1 MSPRAVLVGLPG
13 SGKTTI
19 GKRLANALNL
29 QLVDTDQLLE
39 QKLGKTCTQIMGEL
53 GEPGF
58 REQEAIVVAE
68 ALNSDGIVSL
78 GGGAVVTEST
88 RDLLADQTVV
98 YLNVSIDEGVRRT
111 SGSTTR
117 PLLNVADP
125 RSKYEQLFAQRSAY
139 YEEVSNFMVRCDG
152 KEPRRVVTDILMFI
166 EEVRLERLNERD
178 HDHHDPAFR

>member
-29 QLVDTDQLLE
+29 QLVDTDHMLE
-39 QKLGKTCTQIMGEL
+39 EKLGKTCNQIMGEL

-68 ALNSDGIVSL
+68 ALQSDGIVSL

-111 SGSTTR
+111 SGSNTR

-125 RSKYEQLFAQRSAY
+125 RSKYAQLFAQRSAY

-166 EEVRLERLNERD
+166 EEVRLERLNDRD
-178 HDHHDPAFR
+178 ASHPTRTR